1 MSDRNDHV
9 IVHEL
14 LPNGTSLPQEL
25 CREFRR
31 EVESA
36 VRWLPPETT
45 CDIGDLVTPQ
55 FWLPLD
61 RWTRVKLGR
70 FLAYWVANGELPLE
84 FASPPKRSNKRYR
97 LRR

>member
-1 MSDRNDHV
+1 MSNAPYEVAFFD
-9 IVHEL
+9 L
-14 LPNGTSLPQEL
+14 LPDGTYLEQAL

-36 VRWLPPETT
+36 IRWLPPGVN
-45 CDIGDLVTPQ
+45 CDIRDLVTPQ

-70 FLAYWVANGELPLE
+70 FLAHWVGRGELPLE
-84 FASPPKRSNKRYR
+84 FASPAKRSNKKYR
-97 LRR
+97 LRH